1 MRALA
6 ACAKDQAAAALR
18 RLPKVADFDACA
30 HPGSAPAERRAS
42 LAQRRATPADGERLR
57 TACSKAVGVSNA
69 CAANDKRDA
78 HTQAQARRGQSVLPL
93 ADFLWFS
100 NSITAGSVIR
110 KGQA

>member
-1 MRALA
+1 MPKIR
-6 ACAKDQAAAALR
+6 LR
-18 RLPKVADFDACA
+18 RPSGASPKSPISTPVP

-42 LAQRRATPADGERLR
+42 LAQRQATPADAERLR

-78 HTQAQARRGQSVLPL
+78 HAQAQARRGQSVLPL